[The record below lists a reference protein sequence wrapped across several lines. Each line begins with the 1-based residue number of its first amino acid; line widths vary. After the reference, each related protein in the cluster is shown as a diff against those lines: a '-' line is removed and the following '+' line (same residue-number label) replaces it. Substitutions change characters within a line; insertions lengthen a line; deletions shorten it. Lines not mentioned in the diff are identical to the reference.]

1 MLLELLFPRRCLFC
15 GRVLASGEK
24 DLCLPCMVGQRYNNS
39 LIEKYDYLI
48 TEMPYEHL
56 DIFLNY
62 NKCKE
67 AIINFKYR
75 QNIYSGRKLG
85 GMWARHLE
93 SMEWMKDID
102 AIVPVPL
109 HWRKLLKR
117 GFNQSEY
124 LGRILSK
131 QTGKPLVTNAIRRHV
146 NNNPQVESDN
156 RWDNVDG
163 IFSAKDLSLIAN
175 KHILIVDDVI
185 TTSATINNLL
195 KVIKKAK
202 NTKVSLAFL
211 SSNMP

>member
-1 MLLELLFPRRCLFC
+1 MF
-15 GRVLASGEK
+15 GH
-24 DLCLPCMVGQRYNNS
+24 RYNDS
-39 LIEKYDYLI
+39 VSEKYDYLI

-62 NKCKE
+62 HKCKE
-67 AIINFKYR
+67 AIINFKYK

-85 GMWARHLE
+85 GMWGRHLE
-93 SMEWMKDID
+93 SMEWIKEID

-131 QTGKPLVTNAIRRHV
+131 QIDTPLVTNAVRRHV

-156 RWDNVDG
+156 RWDNVED

-195 KVIKKAK
+195 KIIRKAT

-211 SSNMP
+211 SSNMQ